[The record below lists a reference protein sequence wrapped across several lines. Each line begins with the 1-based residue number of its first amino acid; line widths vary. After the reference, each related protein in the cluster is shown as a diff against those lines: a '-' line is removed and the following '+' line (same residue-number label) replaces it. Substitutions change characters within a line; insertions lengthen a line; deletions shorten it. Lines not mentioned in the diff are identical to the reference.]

1 VRVRRLGRDDLPLV
15 EAHLLALAPADRHAR
30 FGAGRGDAAVAA
42 YARGLDP
49 SRARLVGGVD
59 GPSGRLVG
67 LAEAHP
73 AEAPG
78 AYEIAVSVHSDH
90 RGQGLGRRLAAAAV
104 AAAFAAGAATAEFH
118 YGPGNRAV
126 ARLAAA
132 LGARFPSFPSPP
144 GRAVIEHYA
153 GAAAA
158 AARQQS
164 AADGPWRCPEA
175 A

>member
-1 VRVRRLGRDDLPLV
+1 V
-15 EAHLLALAPADRHAR
+15 EEHLLALALEDRHAR

-59 GPSGRLVG
+59 DAGGRVVG

-73 AEAPG
+73 TELPG
-78 AYEIAVSVHSDH
+78 AYEIAVSVHPDH
-90 RGQGLGRRLAAAAV
+90 RRRGLGRRLAAAAV

-118 YGPGNRAV
+118 YAPGNRAV

-132 LGARFPSFPSPP
+132 LGARFPSPP
-144 GRAVIEHYA
+144 GRAVIEHHA
-153 GAAAA
+153 WAAAA
-158 AARQQS
+158 EAPQPTGARHS
-164 AADGPWRCPEA
+164 AEADP
-175 A
+175 